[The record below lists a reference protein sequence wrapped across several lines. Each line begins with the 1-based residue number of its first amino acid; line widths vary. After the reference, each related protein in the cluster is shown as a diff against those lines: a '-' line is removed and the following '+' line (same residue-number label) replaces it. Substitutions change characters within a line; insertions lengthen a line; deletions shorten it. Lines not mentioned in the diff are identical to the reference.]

1 MAEPSNDTTPLAV
14 TAIFPIGPSSALT
27 WPLTSARLTN
37 SEAMVI
43 AKIQERINASY
54 LLFPSDRFG

>member
-1 MAEPSNDTTPLAV
+1 M
-14 TAIFPIGPSSALT
+14 GPSSALT